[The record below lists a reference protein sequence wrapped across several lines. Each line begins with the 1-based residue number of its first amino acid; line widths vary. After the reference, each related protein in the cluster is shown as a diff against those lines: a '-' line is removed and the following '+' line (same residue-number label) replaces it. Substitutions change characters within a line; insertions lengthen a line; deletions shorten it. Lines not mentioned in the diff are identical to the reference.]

1 MIEFENV
8 SFTYEATPGQKSLRD
23 FSLSINDGECILI
36 TGPSGCGKSTLLRL
50 LNGLIPEFYS
60 GETEGSIKIDGNEI
74 QGSRIE
80 DQAGRI
86 GTVFQ
91 NPRSQF
97 FNVDT
102 TSELAFGPENLGLS
116 EGEILDRIGQT
127 VKAFHIG
134 ALMDRSIFELSG
146 GEKQK
151 IACASVDVLAP
162 GIILL
167 DEPSANLDY
176 EAAENLRE
184 LILCW
189 KNAGKTILI
198 AEHRINYIWD
208 LADRVV
214 IMENG
219 VLTKEIQRDEIG
231 RFTEEDATRYGLRCL
246 ERIDPTSLVK
256 AGKEAAE
263 QNRKDNTIILK
274 NFRYSYDKR
283 QELYSIP
290 EMKIRKGKV
299 TAIVGANGAGKTTFL
314 ESICSIRK
322 NNGIMEMDGIAYSG
336 KKRIGMIFMVM
347 QDVNHQLFTESVLDE
362 VLISQ
367 RSENEEEAKK
377 ILSDVGLAGF
387 SDRHPMSLSGGQK
400 QRLALACAIASK
412 LPILL
417 LDEPTSG
424 LDLLQMHAV
433 AEILNRLKEEGRTV
447 ITVTHD
453 SEFIECCCDDVIRM
467 EEAQHET

>member
-314 ESICSIRK
+314 ESICGIRK

-347 QDVNHQLFTESVLDE
+347 QDVNHQLFTESVIYLPYYAA
-362 VLISQ
+362 S
-367 RSENEEEAKK
+367 
-377 ILSDVGLAGF
+377 IL
-387 SDRHPMSLSGGQK
+387 
-400 QRLALACAIASK
+400 
-412 LPILL
+412 
-417 LDEPTSG
+417 
-424 LDLLQMHAV
+424 
-433 AEILNRLKEEGRTV
+433 
-447 ITVTHD
+447 
-453 SEFIECCCDDVIRM
+453 
-467 EEAQHET
+467 